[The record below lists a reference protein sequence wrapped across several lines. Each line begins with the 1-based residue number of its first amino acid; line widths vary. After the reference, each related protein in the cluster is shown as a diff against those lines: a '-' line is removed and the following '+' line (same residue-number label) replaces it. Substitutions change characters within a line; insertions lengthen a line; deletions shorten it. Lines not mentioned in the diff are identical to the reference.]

1 MAISLRRD
9 VVVSRVFPAL
19 IFVSLWL
26 DGWFFPLILLP
37 FLYVF
42 LVEKKDAQWLGFQK
56 QKSKLSIYLGML
68 VSVFLMVT
76 YIPVFLYYFSL
87 TDKQLPSVFDVF
99 TDVIW
104 YPFYEEATYRS
115 FFLVHFA
122 VFDYSS
128 LSKRNLSVN
137 LLQSLLFLSIH
148 GHHLT
153 SSTPLVLVP
162 VFFLALLNGFLFL
175 RTRNIIGCL
184 LSHCVINSFAWS
196 LRVIL

>member
-1 MAISLRRD
+1 
-9 VVVSRVFPAL
+9 
-19 IFVSLWL
+19 
-26 DGWFFPLILLP
+26 
-37 FLYVF
+37 
-42 LVEKKDAQWLGFQK
+42 
-56 QKSKLSIYLGML
+56 ML

-76 YIPVFLYYFSL
+76 YYPIFLYYSSL
-87 TDKQLPSVFDVF
+87 IDRQLSSVFNVF

-104 YPFYEEATYRS
+104 YPFYEEVTYRS

-122 VFDYSS
+122 VFDFSS

-148 GHHLT
+148 GQYLT

-162 VFFLALLNGFLFL
+162 VFLLALLNGFLFL
-175 RTRNIIGCL
+175 RTRNIWGCL